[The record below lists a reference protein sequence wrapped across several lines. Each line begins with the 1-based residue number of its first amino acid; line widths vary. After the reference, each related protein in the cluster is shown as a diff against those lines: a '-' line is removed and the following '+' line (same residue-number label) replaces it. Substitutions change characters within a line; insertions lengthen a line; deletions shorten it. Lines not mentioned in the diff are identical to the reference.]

1 MDNTNSKN
9 DSPKGEDQRRFSQ
22 SQYEMLKRC
31 SDKKD
36 MTEWNEWREKMTGEN
51 VRLEGADLRAAFLRG
66 ANLKEAFL
74 NGADLKR
81 AQMPEADFSGSKLEG
96 AKLQDANLKGADL
109 SEAKVCG
116 ANFYH
121 AHMEGVDLTGADLR
135 GAKLLRVHIQHGSI
149 YECHLEGA
157 DLWRAHLE
165 GVFLSRSCLKG
176 ANFTEVIVSGATL
189 IDNCRVDRATDFS
202 GVGLHQARIDPG
214 TRQLLEYNARR
225 KHWEV
230 WYQGRVFFQW
240 PVKWFWA
247 LSDYGLSTLR
257 VMKWFLIFAIFFAVV
272 YYLWGAVDYHG
283 FRIEDRPGIVSSLF
297 VLEETGETVSG
308 GQAPFRAIYFSI
320 VTMTTL
326 GFGDMY
332 ANVATNADDIY
343 TNVRCVCGHLLLTI
357 QVIMGY
363 VLLGAL
369 VTRFAVLFTA
379 GGPSGKF
386 EPMDEQTKKMLD
398 QIKAKSE
405 EAG

>member
-1 MDNTNSKN
+1 M
-9 DSPKGEDQRRFSQ
+9 
-22 SQYEMLKRC
+22 
-31 SDKKD
+31 
-36 MTEWNEWREKMTGEN
+36 
-51 VRLEGADLRAAFLRG
+51 
-66 ANLKEAFL
+66 
-74 NGADLKR
+74 
-81 AQMPEADFSGSKLEG
+81 
-96 AKLQDANLKGADL
+96 
-109 SEAKVCG
+109 
-116 ANFYH
+116 
-121 AHMEGVDLTGADLR
+121 
-135 GAKLLRVHIQHGSI
+135 
-149 YECHLEGA
+149 
-157 DLWRAHLE
+157 
-165 GVFLSRSCLKG
+165 
-176 ANFTEVIVSGATL
+176 
-189 IDNCRVDRATDFS
+189 
-202 GVGLHQARIDPG
+202 
-214 TRQLLEYNARR
+214 
-225 KHWEV
+225 
-230 WYQGRVFFQW
+230 
-240 PVKWFWA
+240 
-247 LSDYGLSTLR
+247 
-257 VMKWFLIFAIFFAVV
+257 V